1 MLNKLALY
9 RIENMKKLNNKKILQ
24 YIIYAL
30 IIILLIV
37 SIVFVHNWS
46 RKLSKNYEENQ
57 LRKDVKAILNEQGEV
72 GLLALADVAVD
83 DVFYSEDGVSL
94 VLDNTSSWQY
104 NSEEML
110 NIKLYEKCKDSVV
123 HIAGSSSTNDV
134 VSVSKVNKSG
144 SGVIISSNGNILT
157 NYHVIEDLE
166 TIIITLADGS
176 YYKAEIVGKDKIDDI
191 ALLKIDVGEKSLNPI
206 ELGTSENL
214 KIGQKVYAIGN
225 PFGYDRTL
233 TTGVISGLDRAV
245 QTSDN
250 NIIMSMVQTDASIN
264 PGNSGGPL
272 LNSHYQMIAMNT
284 SVFSEGGYT
293 GMNFAIPVDTILSI
307 IPDLVTNGKVIRGW
321 IDIVPVQLTKQLA
334 DYAKL
339 NVEKGVLISQV
350 VKDGKASEAGLR
362 GGDVK
367 ISYGSS
373 TLYLGGDVITK
384 INDIN
389 ISSYNDFYN
398 ALLTTRV
405 GEVVEVTI
413 NRGGNELVKNVEL
426 IERSQDLDEA
436 IR

>member
-1 MLNKLALY
+1 LLNKLALY

-367 ISYGSS
+367 IWILNSLSRWRCY
-373 TLYLGGDVITK
+373 Y
-384 INDIN
+384 
-389 ISSYNDFYN
+389 
-398 ALLTTRV
+398 
-405 GEVVEVTI
+405 
-413 NRGGNELVKNVEL
+413 
-426 IERSQDLDEA
+426 
-436 IR
+436 